1 MSHYIRDAKFAFRFR
16 HINIYHL
23 TQYNFIFQSF
33 WPWYSHPNTDL
44 DTLICSPSKLQK
56 MFIFHPSGLTWTSR
70 IRTFQLYPV
79 WSRYGHIFLTCSTLP
94 IEPALGE
101 AGVQRMAAYSK
112 YLLIGVPVAVLA
124 SCAVLWLREKQ
135 RRRSFKE
142 VGRVSG
148 LFVYPVKSCKG
159 IRVRDIKCFKEGME
173 YDR

>member
-1 MSHYIRDAKFAFRFR
+1 
-16 HINIYHL
+16 
-23 TQYNFIFQSF
+23 
-33 WPWYSHPNTDL
+33 
-44 DTLICSPSKLQK
+44 
-56 MFIFHPSGLTWTSR
+56 
-70 IRTFQLYPV
+70 
-79 WSRYGHIFLTCSTLP
+79 
-94 IEPALGE
+94 
-101 AGVQRMAAYSK
+101 MAAYSK

-159 IRVRDIKCFKEGME
+159 IRVRDVKCFKEGME

>member
-1 MSHYIRDAKFAFRFR
+1 M
-16 HINIYHL
+16 
-23 TQYNFIFQSF
+23 
-33 WPWYSHPNTDL
+33 
-44 DTLICSPSKLQK
+44 
-56 MFIFHPSGLTWTSR
+56 TWVFLFFDHASA
-70 IRTFQLYPV
+70 
-79 WSRYGHIFLTCSTLP
+79 IFLDLLDPPFVGRAC
-94 IEPALGE
+94 
-101 AGVQRMAAYSK
+101 AGSNLQRMAAYSK

-124 SCAVLWLREKQ
+124 SCAVLWWREKL